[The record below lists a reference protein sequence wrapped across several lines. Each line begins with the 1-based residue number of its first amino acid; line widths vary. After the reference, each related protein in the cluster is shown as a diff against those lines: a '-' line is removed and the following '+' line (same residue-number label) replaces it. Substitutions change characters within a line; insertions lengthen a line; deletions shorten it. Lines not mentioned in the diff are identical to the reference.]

1 MQSLKLLTN
10 TSSWYALNNKLEE
23 LTKSGQSKF
32 AGDVF
37 ENVCKY
43 FLQTAPQYQT
53 KLKNVWLL
61 KEVKE
66 ELRRKLNLPSTD
78 EGIDLI
84 AETFDGKYWAI
95 QSKYRSDPKDTLTVK
110 GDLATFANLAFNNC
124 KNISLGLVMTTADK
138 PPLKTK
144 LLKGVSFVTLE
155 SFLELDDNNL

>member
-1 MQSLKLLTN
+1 MQSLKLL
-10 TSSWYALNNKLEE
+10 SSSNSWSDLNKKLEE
-23 LTKSGQSKF
+23 LTRSGKAKL

-66 ELRRKLNLPSTD
+66 DLRRNLNLPSTD

-95 QSKYRSDPKDTLTVK
+95 QSKYRSDPKDTLTIK
-110 GDLATFANLAFNNC
+110 GDLATFVNLAFNNC
-124 KNISLGLVMTTADK
+124 KNISLGLVMEVGLILLSLSIRAD
-138 PPLKTK
+138 
-144 LLKGVSFVTLE
+144 
-155 SFLELDDNNL
+155 